1 MYQLDEI
8 SFIYLGLIIPILFLV
23 FLIFRRW
30 QKKSIRKY
38 FDINTIKFLSPESSN
53 SKPLLKFIIISF
65 ALLMLVISLV
75 NPKIGTELKTV
86 KREGVDIVFA
96 IDVSKSMLAED
107 IAPNRI
113 IKSKRIVSELFN
125 NLGSD
130 RVGIIAYASTAIP
143 VLPITTDFSSARM
156 FLESLNTDMLSS
168 QGTSIAEAINLSKN
182 YFNDENQTN
191 RVLCVISDGEDH
203 EIQNNNLS
211 DIAKEAGITIIS
223 IGVGSTNGAPIPIK
237 ENDIVKSYKKDDK
250 GEVVITKL
258 NENILKDMATQ
269 TGGIYFKGD
278 NTNSVVSSI
287 VDELKEMDKQEFESK
302 QFVSFKDQFQWFL
315 FVGLFLIILDVV
327 VFERKTYWL
336 DKLNLF
342 NENEKV

>member
-38 FDINTIKFLSPESSN
+38 FDINTIKFLSPEISN

-203 EIQNNNLS
+203 SE
-211 DIAKEAGITIIS
+211 EASNAASRAAELGIKIFTF
-223 IGVGSTNGAPIPIK
+223 GVGTEKGAPIPLK
-237 ENDIVKSYKKDDK
+237 RNGIVESYKKDFN

-258 NENILKDMATQ
+258 NKDVLETIAQT
-269 TGGIYFKGD
+269 TGGVYQNGN
-278 NTNSVVSSI
+278 NT
-287 VDELKEMDKQEFESK
+287 KEVLD
-302 QFVSFKDQFQWFL
+302 FVSEQFKP
-315 FVGLFLIILDVV
+315 IILTHIPCPVFFEMFYLRMIIV
-327 VFERKTYWL
+327 VF
-336 DKLNLF
+336 
-342 NENEKV
+342 

>member
-38 FDINTIKFLSPESSN
+38 FDINTIKFLSPEISN

-211 DIAKEAGITIIS
+211 DTAKEAGITIIS
-223 IGVGSTNGAPIPIK
+223 IGVGSPNGAPIPIK

>member
-38 FDINTIKFLSPESSN
+38 FDINTIKFLSPEISN

-203 EIQNNNLS
+203 EIQNNDLS

-223 IGVGSTNGAPIPIK
+223 IGVGSPNGAPIPIK

>member
-8 SFIYLGLIIPILFLV
+8 SFIYLGLVIPILFLIY
-23 FLIFRRW
+23 LIFRRW
-30 QKKSIRKY
+30 QKKSISKY
-38 FDINTIKFLSPESSN
+38 FDINTINFLSPEISK
-53 SKPLLKFIIISF
+53 SKPLLKFIIISI

-113 IKSKRIVSELFN
+113 IKSKRIVSELLN

-203 EIQNNNLS
+203 ENQNNNLS
-211 DIAKEAGITIIS
+211 DIAKESGITIIS

-237 ENDIVKSYKKDDK
+237 ENNIVKTYKKDEK

-258 NENILKDMATQ
+258 NENMLNDMATQ

-278 NTNSVVSSI
+278 NTSLVVNNI
-287 VDELKEMDKQEFESK
+287 VDKLKEMDKQEFESK

-327 VFERKTYWL
+327 VFERKTYWI

>member
-8 SFIYLGLIIPILFLV
+8 SFIYLGVMIPILFLV

-38 FDINTIKFLSPESSN
+38 FDINTIKFLSPEISN

-223 IGVGSTNGAPIPIK
+223 IGVGSPNGAPIPIK

>member
-38 FDINTIKFLSPESSN
+38 FDINTIKFLSPEISN

-113 IKSKRIVSELFN
+113 TKSKRIVSELFN

-211 DIAKEAGITIIS
+211 DIAKESGITIIS
-223 IGVGSTNGAPIPIK
+223 IGVGSPNGAPIPIK

-258 NENILKDMATQ
+258 NENILKDMASQ

-287 VDELKEMDKQEFESK
+287 VGELKEMDKQEFESK

>member
-38 FDINTIKFLSPESSN
+38 FDINTIKFLSPEISN

-223 IGVGSTNGAPIPIK
+223 IGVGSLNGAPIPIK
-237 ENDIVKSYKKDDK
+237 ENDIVKSYKKDDR

>member
-23 FLIFRRW
+23 FIIFRRW
-30 QKKSIRKY
+30 QKKSINKY
-38 FDINTIKFLSPESSN
+38 FDINTIKFLSPEISN

-237 ENDIVKSYKKDDK
+237 ENDIVKSYKKDDQ

-287 VDELKEMDKQEFESK
+287 VEELKEMDKQEFESK

>member
-30 QKKSIRKY
+30 QKKSISKY
-38 FDINTIKFLSPESSN
+38 FDINTINFLSPEISN

-113 IKSKRIVSELFN
+113 IKSKRIVSELLN

-211 DIAKEAGITIIS
+211 DIAKEAGITIVS

-278 NTNSVVSSI
+278 NTSLVVNSI
-287 VDELKEMDKQEFESK
+287 VDKLKEMDKQEFESK

>member
-38 FDINTIKFLSPESSN
+38 FDINTIKFLSPEISN

-223 IGVGSTNGAPIPIK
+223 IGVGSPNGAPIPIK

-258 NENILKDMATQ
+258 NEKILKDMARQ

-278 NTNSVVSSI
+278 NTSSVVSNI

>member
-23 FLIFRRW
+23 FLIYRRW

-38 FDINTIKFLSPESSN
+38 FDINTIKFLSPEISN

-223 IGVGSTNGAPIPIK
+223 IGVGSPNGAPIPIK
-237 ENDIVKSYKKDDK
+237 ENDIVKSYKKDDR

-315 FVGLFLIILDVV
+315 FMGLFLIILDVV

>member
-1 MYQLDEI
+1 MYQLDQI
-8 SFIYLGLIIPILFLV
+8 SFIYLGLVIPILLLV

-30 QKKSIRKY
+30 QKISISKY
-38 FDINTIKFLSPESSN
+38 FDTNTIKFLSPEISK
-53 SKPLLKFIIISF
+53 SKPLLKFILISI

-113 IKSKRIVSELFN
+113 IKSKRIVSELLN

-211 DIAKEAGITIIS
+211 DIAKESGITIIS
-223 IGVGSTNGAPIPIK
+223 IGVGSPNGAPIPIK
-237 ENDIVKSYKKDDK
+237 ENDIVISYKKDDK

-278 NTNSVVSSI
+278 NTSLVVNSI

-315 FVGLFLIILDVV
+315 FVGLFLIILDVL

>member
-38 FDINTIKFLSPESSN
+38 FDLNTIKFLSPEISN

-191 RVLCVISDGEDH
+191 RVLCIISDGEDH

-223 IGVGSTNGAPIPIK
+223 IGVGSPNGAPIPIK

>member
-38 FDINTIKFLSPESSN
+38 FDINTIKFLSPEISN

-203 EIQNNNLS
+203 ENQNNNLS

-223 IGVGSTNGAPIPIK
+223 IGVGSPNGAPIPIK

>member
-38 FDINTIKFLSPESSN
+38 FDINTIKFLSPEISN

-223 IGVGSTNGAPIPIK
+223 IGLGSPNGAPIPIK